1 MKAPD
6 WFSPHLRAPRA
17 DGPAIA
23 RPSTWRLTA
32 CTSLVALTMVAACT
46 TAPPAQPVPS
56 NESLPVP
63 LQVGSDEALQETLTA
78 SGVQTYVCRR
88 TAEGLTWRAE
98 GAEASLFDATH
109 DEVGAI
115 VPGEYF
121 TAHDDSIFA
130 GRVAAEA
137 EMAPVTLPW
146 QRIAKRY
153 TAGSPESDGRLSH
166 VTSIQ
171 RVLTAGGIPLGS
183 RCGIDGLSLAVP
195 YGATYLLYRH
205 VDLEPTPSNDDDV
218 SSMPV
223 PVPVLTTTPD
233 R

>member
-6 WFSPHLRAPRA
+6 WFSLKLRARQA
-17 DGPAIA
+17 NGPANA
-23 RPSTWRLTA
+23 RPSTWRVTA
-32 CTSLVALTMVAACT
+32 CTSLVFLTTLAACT
-46 TAPPAQPVPS
+46 TVPPAQPLPS

-63 LQVGSDEALQETLTA
+63 LQVGSDEALQEALTA
-78 SGVQTYVCRR
+78 SGVQMYVCRR
-88 TAEGLTWRAE
+88 SAEGLNWRAD
-98 GAEASLFDATH
+98 GAQASLFDAGH

-171 RVLTAGGIPLGS
+171 RVLTAGGVPFGL
-183 RCGIDGLSLAVP
+183 RCGIDGQSLSVP
-195 YGATYLLYRH
+195 YAATYLLYRH
-205 VDLEPTPSNDDDV
+205 VDLEPAADNGDDV

-223 PVPVLTTTPD
+223 PNPALKTTPD

>member
-6 WFSPHLRAPRA
+6 WFSTHPRALRANGLA
-17 DGPAIA
+17 SA

-32 CTSLVALTMVAACT
+32 CASLVILTTLAACT
-46 TAPPAQPVPS
+46 TVPPSQPLPT
-56 NESLPVP
+56 NDSLPVP
-63 LQVGSDEALQETLTA
+63 LQVGSDEALQEALTA

-88 TAEGLTWRAE
+88 SAEGLTWRAD
-98 GAEASLFDATH
+98 GTEASLFDAAH

-115 VPGEYF
+115 VPGDYF

-153 TAGSPESDGRLSH
+153 TAGSQESDGRLSH

-171 RVLTAGGIPLGS
+171 RVLTAGGIPLAS
-183 RCGIDGLSLAVP
+183 RCGIDGQSLAVP

-205 VDLEPTPSNDDDV
+205 VDLEPATGNADDV
-218 SSMPV
+218 SSMAV
-223 PVPVLTTTPD
+223 PVPVLTATPD